1 MLPFKKKQSY
11 TINCKQDLIM
21 WINRRCYKCC
31 NKKTSRIYFAWYS
44 RKFLKVP
51 YLFIINFKIFTNRSF
66 VYKLY
71 GTQFLNKLVTI
82 MGTNIC
88 KIRASTKR
96 FFSGILIS
104 VKTII
109 FIKLYSKS
117 FPLVTN
123 RSYSKSFL
131 RVSIRSDFQKQIVP
145 TQTTN
150 FTGRRFLQVKVY
162 IAYIDGKNT
171 S

>member
-31 NKKTSRIYFAWYS
+31 NMKTSRIYFAWYS

-88 KIRASTKR
+88 KIRASTKD
-96 FFSGILIS
+96 FFRNSQIVPIA
-104 VKTII
+104 
-109 FIKLYSKS
+109 
-117 FPLVTN
+117 N
-123 RSYSKSFL
+123 RSYAYQFVPIFRSKSFL
-131 RVSIRSDFQKQIVP
+131 LKELILLAESSFK
-145 TQTTN
+145 
-150 FTGRRFLQVKVY
+150 
-162 IAYIDGKNT
+162 
-171 S
+171 